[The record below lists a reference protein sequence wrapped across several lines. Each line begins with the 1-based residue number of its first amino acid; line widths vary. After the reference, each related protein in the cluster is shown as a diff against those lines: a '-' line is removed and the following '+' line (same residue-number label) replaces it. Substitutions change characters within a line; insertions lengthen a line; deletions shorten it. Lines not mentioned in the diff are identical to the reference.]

1 MNFRRARAAATS
13 AVALPAAGSARV
25 APLLSCHIPVF
36 RIAPAVALA
45 VAVALVP
52 AAVALEIAA
61 DFHVPFTPET
71 AILGHFSP
79 TKKPVL
85 TVKSGAIVRI
95 DGGGGARWREDEP
108 DKWLKENNIPVT
120 VATCPALA
128 ETVKVLK
135 ETTNRLPAGPGSTG
149 GGHLLVGPIY
159 IEDAAP
165 GDSLEIRI
173 LDVTPRIP
181 YGTVSAMPGRGGI
194 PDLVPRPWTRVV
206 HLDLKRNAGVF
217 DKRTEVALGPFMG
230 VMGTCPS
237 DAEGPQRKSGPPGNF
252 GGNLDCK
259 ELVTGTTLFL
269 PVFQKGALFYTGDS
283 HAGQGDGEITVNAI
297 ETANVC
303 TLQFILHKGKKLNA
317 PRAETPTHYMAF
329 GLDPVLDKAMRM
341 AITETIDF
349 LKEHRK
355 YDFFEAYT
363 LASIAVDFRVTQ
375 VVDGTQGIHSM
386 IPKKIFLDET
396 DRYWFRAR

>member
-1 MNFRRARAAATS
+1 MTTKFIRYVGAVIFGCAWLIQSARA
-13 AVALPAAGSARV
+13 VE
-25 APLLSCHIPVF
+25 IPY
-36 RIAPAVALA
+36 
-45 VAVALVP
+45 
-52 AAVALEIAA
+52 
-61 DFHVPFTPET
+61 DQHVPFTPET
-71 AILGHFSP
+71 AIIGYFSA

-95 DGGGGARWREDEP
+95 DGGGGQRWRDDDP
-108 DKWLKENNIPVT
+108 DKWLKENAIAAT

-128 ETVKVLK
+128 ETITVLK
-135 ETTNRLPAGPGSTG
+135 ETTNRLPPGPGSAG
-149 GGHLLVGPIY
+149 GGHLLVGPIF

-181 YGTVSAMPGRGGI
+181 YGTVSATPGRGGI

-206 HLDLKRNAGVF
+206 HLDLKRNAGIF
-217 DKRTEVALGPFMG
+217 DKRTEVALAPFMG
-230 VMGTCPS
+230 VMATCPE

-259 ELVTGTTLFL
+259 ELVAGSTLYL

-303 TLQFILHKGKKLNA
+303 TLQFILHKGKKLSA
-317 PRAETPTHYMAF
+317 PRAETPTHYISF
-329 GLDPVLDKAMRM
+329 GLDPDLDKAMRM
-341 AITETIDF
+341 AILETINF
-349 LKEHRK
+349 LKEHRS

-363 LASIAVDFRVTQ
+363 LASIGVDFRVTQ
-375 VVDGTQGIHSM
+375 VVDGTLGIHSM
-386 IPKKIFLDET
+386 IPKKIFLDEP